1 METRIFFGNWNLG
14 TELDGRNAEIGSDQ
28 IFVYERFKDM
38 NASEYKRGKN
48 KDSFAKKQYFF
59 SSF

>member
-1 METRIFFGNWNLG
+1 MVETRK
-14 TELDGRNAEIGSDQ
+14 LDRIR
-28 IFVYERFKDM
+28 FLWYERYKDM

-59 SSF
+59 